1 MQKLPSKKF
10 NSSLHILVLC
20 LRHFYG
26 SLALKPSNN
35 CSSATPS
42 TERSSV
48 ESTKKSIILMWW
60 RAARRAAETRRY
72 MDCMH
77 VLLCVK
83 STSGNFPPVFYS
95 DHDWRAG
102 AAAVS
107 LHVTSSASR
116 CCCCV
121 LKREKKTKKMC
132 EFYETWEKK
141 RLRALIKRY
150 TSITKGWASPA

>member
-1 MQKLPSKKF
+1 MRILPSKKF
-10 NSSLHILVLC
+10 NSSSHILALC

-60 RAARRAAETRRY
+60 RAVRGAAETRRY
-72 MDCMH
+72 MDCIH
-77 VLLCVK
+77 VPLCVK

-121 LKREKKTKKMC
+121 LRREKKTRKCVNFAKH
-132 EFYETWEKK
+132 EKK
-141 RLRALIKRY
+141 RLRAIIKKY
-150 TSITKGWASPA
+150 TSITKGWASLA